1 MPKTKTQK
9 QEIVAQ
15 LAENMESQKSM
26 VFVDFA
32 GLSVKNME
40 KLRGQLREL
49 GARLSVAK
57 KTLFDKAASK
67 SGIPAEFG
75 KLEGQIGTVF
85 AFQDEL
91 DPMKAIH
98 KASKEME
105 GLKILGG
112 YIEQEMR
119 GVEYIETLA
128 KLPGREVLL
137 GQLVGTVSA
146 PMRGFVTVLE
156 GNIKGLVVA
165 MDAIGKKRN
174 A

>member
-1 MPKTKTQK
+1 MPKTKAQK
-9 QEIVAQ
+9 EEIVSKLTQDMGA
-15 LAENMESQKSM
+15 QKSM

-40 KLRGQLREL
+40 KLRNELKDL
-49 GARLSVAK
+49 GARLTVSK
-57 KTLFDKAASK
+57 KTLFARAAVK
-67 SGIPAEFG
+67 KGISADFVG
-75 KLEGQIGTVF
+75 LEGQIGTVF
-85 AFQDEL
+85 AFEDEVL
-91 DPMKAIH
+91 PMKTLY

-112 YIEQEMR
+112 YVEQEAR
-119 GVEYIETLA
+119 GAEYVEALA

-137 GQLVGTVSA
+137 GQLVGTIA
-146 PMRGFVTVLE
+146 NPLAGFVRVLE

-165 MDAIGKKRN
+165 MNAIVEKRN